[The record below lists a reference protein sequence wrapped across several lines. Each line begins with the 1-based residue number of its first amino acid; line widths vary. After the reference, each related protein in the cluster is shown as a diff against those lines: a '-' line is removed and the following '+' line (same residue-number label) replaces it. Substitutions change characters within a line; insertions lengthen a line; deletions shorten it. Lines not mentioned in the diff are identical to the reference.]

1 MTISSHVPAKA
12 TDLKQHTFSH
22 RHLIPLQPDVLWRIE
37 RGAVRTLTWNEE
49 GVAITLGY
57 WGQGD
62 VIGQPLSRLDPYEIE
77 CLTIVEA
84 SRIPS
89 GQWDYALD
97 AMRLHIQQTQELLNI
112 VRMNPINQRLL
123 KLLAW
128 LSQKFGREVDSGKLI
143 DLPLTHQAIAEAIGT
158 TRVSVT
164 RLLNQ
169 FEREGIINRYRR
181 HFIVLR
187 SVS

>member
-1 MTISSHVPAKA
+1 MTISTPVPAKA
-12 TDLKQHTFSH
+12 ANLSQYTFSR
-22 RHLIPLQPDVLWRIE
+22 RHLIPLRPDVLWRIE

-49 GVAITLGY
+49 GAAITLGY

-62 VIGQPLSRLDPYEIE
+62 IVGQPLSRLDAYEIE

-84 SRIPS
+84 SCIPS

-97 AMRLHIQQTQELLNI
+97 AMLLHIHQTQELLNI
-112 VRMNPINQRLL
+112 VRINRINQRLL
-123 KLLAW
+123 QLLAW
-128 LSQKFGREVDSGKLI
+128 LSHKFGREVDSGKLI

-169 FEREGIINRYRR
+169 FEREGIINRHRR
-181 HFIVLR
+181 HFIVLH
-187 SVS
+187 SIS